1 MYWKKSGFARIQFLL
16 EPLRKWRERIHENK
30 IVNQAVENLIAHSRL
45 KPQFFVMAILAGGMA
60 TVGIIL
66 NDIVILIAA
75 MVLAPLL
82 NPLLA
87 CAAGIVLG
95 HFRLVLYGLKSFLGG
110 TIAVS
115 LFTATLVKILLIMN
129 YDFQV
134 SHFLDRFSGEQTVF
148 LLLLSAFLSGFA
160 GIYSWLRST
169 NNANLVGIAIAVSII
184 PLISFL
190 GVLIGLG
197 KWTTLLYFSGWL
209 GLNLSSLIFGAITAF
224 IILGFRQPKSK
235 ISHEIASE
243 RITEEG

>member
-1 MYWKKSGFARIQFLL
+1 MSLQKSGFHGIEFLL
-16 EPLRKWRERIHENK
+16 ESLRRWRAQIHENK
-30 IVNQAVENLIAHSRL
+30 IVNQAVQNLISNSRL

-66 NDIVILIAA
+66 NDVVILIAA

-82 NPLLA
+82 HPLIS

-95 HFRLVLYGLKSFLGG
+95 HGRLVLYALKSFLGG
-110 TIAVS
+110 TIAVA
-115 LFTATLVKILLIMN
+115 LFTATLVNILLFLD

-134 SHFLDRFSGEQTVF
+134 SHFLDRFAGEQTAF

-160 GIYSWLRST
+160 GVYSWLRST

-184 PLISFL
+184 PLVSFL
-190 GVLIGLG
+190 GVLLGLK
-197 KWTTLLYFSGWL
+197 KWMTLLYFSGWL

-235 ISHEIASE
+235 ISREIDNE
-243 RITEEG
+243 RITEGT